1 MRATIQ
7 ERVET
12 IDGRQIEITDIIL
25 ETCDPV
31 EQQRLGMIKVR
42 AIHYP
47 VHLIRAPQP
56 GNAIVRL
63 IRPVKGEQLMKP
75 LIGE

>member
-25 ETCDPV
+25 ETHDPV
-31 EQQRLGMIKVR
+31 EQQRLGMVKVR
-42 AIHYP
+42 ALYYP
-47 VHLIRAPQP
+47 VALIRAAAP

-63 IRPVKGEQLMKP
+63 MRPLRGE
-75 LIGE
+75 